1 MGEPARG
8 TDRDIGAA
16 PAPGASAARFL
27 GLLPALLLAML
38 VLRVAELGTGLAAN
52 TSPFD
57 VARVAGAALLA
68 DALAVLRHLPLLF
81 VYSLPIL
88 FLRSRRASLVAL
100 VAAWSALLLLQAA
113 LAQYFLTAR
122 EPLGAD
128 LFAYSWHDV
137 RQTAAAGAH
146 FNAVV
151 WLAALL
157 SVCVLYAILRW
168 LTRRE
173 RGFPSRKLSALVFAL
188 SLTSLLF
195 TPSQPSHALLA
206 SDDAYNLAL
215 NKSAFFFDD
224 SVGYLLRRRSSTPP
238 RTASD
243 GKTTA
248 SAPIAGFHYLDRRY
262 PFLHTEQTPDALG
275 PHFALQPGTPPN
287 LVFIIV
293 EGLGRSF
300 SGPDAALGSFTP
312 FLDQLGAR
320 SLYWDNFLAVQGRT
334 FAALPSIFASLPYG
348 DKGINALGEAM
359 PAHDSLLSVL
369 KAQGYRLK
377 FYGGF
382 DLDFDNERS
391 FLRRQGV
398 DVLLGR
404 DDFGNGYVHS
414 PGKDSWGYADRELVS
429 RTLADAA
436 RDPAQPFVSILQT
449 MTTHTPYTF
458 PAQADYY
465 PRFEQRLDQL
475 GVSVVQKSAYRD
487 YRDIYASL
495 LYVDDALRLF
505 FEQAEHLPGYQNT
518 IFIITGDHRLPE
530 IPLGTRLDR
539 YHVPLVIFSP
549 MLKAPLRI
557 KSVSS
562 HFDIAPSLLALL
574 AHNYGVRTPTAV
586 TWLGSGLDLSPEF
599 RNVHE
604 FPLKQ
609 SKHNLVDFIS
619 GTRFLSLDN
628 LYTVGDG
635 MHLQP
640 LHDAAAMADMQARF
654 AAFRAANDEFA
665 RTGSLLP
672 PGSPARAATPVQA
685 PASAALGAG
694 LSVRAVHV
702 PAPARVGGLA
712 IEVEFA
718 NDKSASGVQF
728 VPLVVLTAADGRE
741 LSESYGAPVSLAA
754 GEAITLRLPVKS
766 DRAQPGP
773 NFLSVIASNAKTG
786 KRLGR
791 ARYHVPITLLAR

>member
-1 MGEPARG
+1 MR
-8 TDRDIGAA
+8 
-16 PAPGASAARFL
+16 APGAIAARFL
-27 GLLPALLLAML
+27 GLLPALLLAAL

-52 TSPFD
+52 TSAAD
-57 VARVAGAALLA
+57 IARVAGAALIA

-81 VYSLPIL
+81 ACSLPL
-88 FLRSRRASLVAL
+88 LCLRSRRAQFASLFV
-100 VAAWSALLLLQAA
+100 AWSALLLLQAA
-113 LAQYFLTAR
+113 LAQYFITAR

-128 LFAYSWHDV
+128 LFAYSWHDI
-137 RQTAAAGAH
+137 RQTAVAGAH
-146 FNAVV
+146 FNANI
-151 WLAALL
+151 WLGAAL
-157 SVCVLYAILRW
+157 SVGVLYVALRW
-168 LTRRE
+168 STARQRVAVSPVLT
-173 RGFPSRKLSALVFAL
+173 ALAFVV
-188 SLTSLLF
+188 SLILLLF
-195 TPSQPSHALLA
+195 APSQPSHALLA

-224 SVGYLLRRRSSTPP
+224 SVGYLLRKQPSTLP
-238 RTASD
+238 RPATD
-243 GKTTA
+243 GRAAT
-248 SAPIAGFHYLDRRY
+248 SAAIAGFHYLDPRY
-262 PFLHTEQTPDALG
+262 PFLHAEQTPDALG
-275 PHFALQPGTPPN
+275 PHFSLQPGTPPN

-312 FLDQLGAR
+312 FLDQLGTR
-320 SLYWDNFLAVQGRT
+320 SLYWENFLAVQGRT

-359 PAHDSLLSVL
+359 PAHDSLLSLL
-369 KAQGYRLK
+369 KAQGYHLK

-414 PGKDSWGYADRELVS
+414 PGKDSWGYADKELFL
-429 RTLADAA
+429 RTLADAT
-436 RDPAQPFVSILQT
+436 RDPAQPFVSVLQT

-475 GVSVVQKSAYRD
+475 GVPALRKPAYRD

-495 LYVDDALRLF
+495 LYVDDALRYY
-505 FEQAEHLPGYQNT
+505 FEQAAHLPGYQNT
-518 IFIITGDHRLPE
+518 IFVITGDHRLPE
-530 IPLGTRLDR
+530 IPLGTRIDR
-539 YHVPLVIFSP
+539 YHVPLIMFSP

-599 RNVHE
+599 RNVHD

-628 LYTVGDG
+628 LYTLADG
-635 MHLQP
+635 MRIEP
-640 LHDAAAMADMQARF
+640 LHDPAAMADVQGRF

-672 PGSPARAATPVQA
+672 AASVARAAS
-685 PASAALGAG
+685 PASEPVATIGAG
-694 LSVRAVHV
+694 LSVRAVRV
-702 PAPARVGGLA
+702 PASARVGALA
-712 IEVEFA
+712 IEVDFG

-728 VPLVVLTAADGRE
+728 VPLVVLATAAGRE
-741 LSESYGAPVSLAA
+741 LSESYGAPVSLAG
-754 GEAITLRLPVKS
+754 GETITLRLPIKS
-766 DRAQPGP
+766 EGAQAGA

-791 ARYHVPITLLAR
+791 GRYHIPVTLLAR